1 MAREY
6 NFIYSRL
13 VKDKSDMI
21 GHIAYSLY
29 KQEKVSWIEGH
40 KQGNDGKEPTEEEFK
55 SFHEAC
61 CSEQRI
67 NNYRAMATSILQEFM
82 GGSTD
87 MMAEQVAREVSDKVT
102 QHINNNIANRIPKTE
117 SLGSRYFHG
126 IAQSILAAVILAF
139 VIWFLI
145 VVVNRFSIGDLEIE
159 FKKKK
164 PAQTEQVQKQAQ
176 KQIPEFR
183 PAPKQN
189 NSSRPD

>member
-29 KQEKVSWIEGH
+29 KAEKVSWVEGH
-40 KQGNDGKEPTEEEFK
+40 KKANGGKEPTETEFK
-55 SFHEAC
+55 KYHEAC

-87 MMAEQVAREVSDKVT
+87 MMAEQVAREVSDKVP
-102 QHINNNIANRIPKTE
+102 IAYR
-117 SLGSRYFHG
+117 SRK
-126 IAQSILAAVILAF
+126 AL
-139 VIWFLI
+139 
-145 VVVNRFSIGDLEIE
+145 
-159 FKKKK
+159 
-164 PAQTEQVQKQAQ
+164 
-176 KQIPEFR
+176 
-183 PAPKQN
+183 
-189 NSSRPD
+189 RPDMVTA

>member
-29 KQEKVSWIEGH
+29 KAEKVSWVEGH
-40 KQGNDGKEPTEEEFK
+40 KKANGGKEPTETEFK
-55 SFHEAC
+55 KYHEAC

-87 MMAEQVAREVSDKVT
+87 MMAEQVARET
-102 QHINNNIANRIPKTE
+102 QHINDNIANRIPKPE
-117 SLGSRYFHG
+117 SLAARYGHG
-126 IAQSILAAVILAF
+126 IAQSILAAIILAV
-139 VIWFLI
+139 VIWLLI
-145 VVVNRFSIGDLEIE
+145 AVVGKFSIGDLQIE
-159 FKKKK
+159 FKKKE
-164 PAQTEQVQKQAQ
+164 PQTEQVQKQAQ

-189 NSSRPD
+189 NSSRPE

>member
-1 MAREY
+1 
-6 NFIYSRL
+6 
-13 VKDKSDMI
+13 MI

-29 KQEKVSWIEGH
+29 KAEKISWIEGH
-40 KQGNDGKEPTEEEFK
+40 KRNNDGREPTEEEFK

-61 CSEQRI
+61 CSEGRI
-67 NNYRAMATSILQEFM
+67 NSYRDMATSILQEFM

-102 QHINNNIANRIPKTE
+102 QHINNNIAPLMPKTE

-126 IAQSILAAVILAF
+126 IMQSILAAVILAV
-139 VIWFLI
+139 VIWLLI
-145 VVVNRFSIGDLEIE
+145 VVVSRFSIGDIEIE

-164 PAQTEQVQKQAQ
+164 PAQTEQVQKQPQ

-189 NSSRPD
+189 NSSRPE

>member
-13 VKDKSDMI
+13 VNDKSDMI

-102 QHINNNIANRIPKTE
+102 QHINDNIANRIPKTE

-126 IAQSILAAVILAF
+126 IMQSILAAVILAV
-139 VIWFLI
+139 VIWLLI
-145 VVVNRFSIGDLEIE
+145 VVVSRFSIGDIEIE

-164 PAQTEQVQKQAQ
+164 PAQTEQVQKQPQ

-183 PAPKQN
+183 PASKQDE
-189 NSSRPD
+189 RK

>member
-1 MAREY
+1 
-6 NFIYSRL
+6 
-13 VKDKSDMI
+13 MI

-102 QHINNNIANRIPKTE
+102 QHINDNIANRIPKPE
-117 SLGSRYFHG
+117 SLAARYGHG
-126 IAQSILAAVILAF
+126 IAQSILAAIILAV
-139 VIWFLI
+139 VIWLLI
-145 VVVNRFSIGDLEIE
+145 AVVGKFSIGDLQIE
-159 FKKKK
+159 FKKKE
-164 PAQTEQVQKQAQ
+164 PQTEQVQKQAQ

-189 NSSRPD
+189 NSSRPE

>member
-40 KQGNDGKEPTEEEFK
+40 KQGNDGKEPTD
-55 SFHEAC
+55 
-61 CSEQRI
+61 
-67 NNYRAMATSILQEFM
+67 NYRAMATSILQEFM

-102 QHINNNIANRIPKTE
+102 QHINDNIANRIPKTE

-126 IAQSILAAVILAF
+126 IMQSILAAVILAV
-139 VIWFLI
+139 VIWLLI
-145 VVVNRFSIGDLEIE
+145 VVVSRFSIGDIEIE

-164 PAQTEQVQKQAQ
+164 PAQTEQVQ

-189 NSSRPD
+189 NSSRPE

>member
-13 VKDKSDMI
+13 VNDKSDMI

-29 KQEKVSWIEGH
+29 KAEKISWIEGH
-40 KQGNDGKEPTEEEFK
+40 KRNNDGREPTEEEFK

-61 CSEQRI
+61 CSDERI
-67 NNYRAMATSILQEFM
+67 NSYRDMATSILQEFM

-102 QHINNNIANRIPKTE
+102 QHINNNIAPLMPKRE
-117 SLGSRYFHG
+117 SMVSRYGHG

-139 VIWFLI
+139 AIWFLI
-145 VVVNRFSIGDLEIE
+145 AVVSKFSIGDLQIE
-159 FKKKK
+159 FKKKEV
-164 PAQTEQVQKQAQ
+164 QTEQVQKQPQ

-189 NSSRPD
+189 NSSRPE

>member
-13 VKDKSDMI
+13 VNDKSDMI

-102 QHINNNIANRIPKTE
+102 QHINDNIANRIPKTE

-126 IAQSILAAVILAF
+126 IMQSILAAVILAV
-139 VIWFLI
+139 VIWLLI
-145 VVVNRFSIGDLEIE
+145 VVVSRFSIGDIEIE

-164 PAQTEQVQKQAQ
+164 PAQTEQVQKQVQ

-183 PAPKQN
+183 PAPKQDE
-189 NSSRPD
+189 RK

>member
-13 VKDKSDMI
+13 VQSESDMI

-29 KQEKVSWIEGH
+29 KNEKISWIEGR
-40 KQGNDGKEPTEEEFK
+40 KKDNGGKEPTEAEFK
-55 SFHEAC
+55 KYHEAC

-67 NNYRAMATSILQEFM
+67 NNYRAMAGSILQTFM

-102 QHINNNIANRIPKTE
+102 QHINDNIANRIPKTE

-126 IAQSILAAVILAF
+126 IMQSILAAVILAV
-139 VIWFLI
+139 VIWLLI
-145 VVVNRFSIGDLEIE
+145 VVVSKFSIGDLEIE
-159 FKKKK
+159 FRKKE
-164 PAQTEQVQKQAQ
+164 PQTEQVQKQPQ

-189 NSSRPD
+189 NSSRPE

>member
-102 QHINNNIANRIPKTE
+102 QHINNNIANRIPKPE
-117 SLGSRYFHG
+117 SMSSRYFHG
-126 IAQSILAAVILAF
+126 IMQSILAAVILAV
-139 VIWFLI
+139 VIWLLI
-145 VVVNRFSIGDLEIE
+145 VVVSRFSIGDIELE

-164 PAQTEQVQKQAQ
+164 PAQTEQVQKQ
-176 KQIPEFR
+176 IPEFR

-189 NSSRPD
+189 SSSRPE